1 MDQQDDAATT
11 VLTQITDALEVHSKS
26 LVNHQRHLERLS
38 TEVAVISNRVKDLEA
53 AAGSL
58 DSNDA
63 KFLAGVSKRL
73 KTISTTLDA
82 KR

>member
-1 MDQQDDAATT
+1 MNQDDAATT
-11 VLTQITDALEVHSKS
+11 VLSQIADALEEHSKI
-26 LVNHQRHLERLS
+26 LVNHQKHLERLS

-53 AAGSL
+53 AGSL

-63 KFLAGVSKRL
+63 EFLAAVSERL
-73 KTISTTLDA
+73 KDISTTLDA

>member
-1 MDQQDDAATT
+1 MNQDDATT
-11 VLTQITDALEVHSKS
+11 ILSLITDTLEEHSKI
-26 LVNHQRHLERLS
+26 LVNHQKHLERLS

-53 AAGSL
+53 AGSL

-63 KFLAGVSKRL
+63 EFLAAVSERL
-73 KTISTTLDA
+73 KDISTTLDA

>member
-1 MDQQDDAATT
+1 MNQDDAATT
-11 VLTQITDALEVHSKS
+11 VLSQITDVLEEHNKI
-26 LVNHQRHLERLS
+26 LVNYQRHLERLS
-38 TEVAVISNRVKDLEA
+38 TEVAVISHRVKDLE

-63 KFLAGVSKRL
+63 EFVAFVSERL
-73 KTISTTLDA
+73 KAISTTLDA

>member
-38 TEVAVISNRVKDLEA
+38 REVAIISNRLKDFEI
-53 AAGSL
+53 AGSSN
-58 DSNDA
+58 SNDA
-63 KFLAGVSKRL
+63 KFLADVSERL
-73 KTISTTLDA
+73 KAISTTLDA
-82 KR
+82 T